1 MAGGGPRVLLA
12 SSASSLLLLLKQ
24 QLVNIL
30 QEQKSAVSLDKWEK
44 INLDTAHAALQ
55 LLCPLLC

>member
-30 QEQKSAVSLDKWEK
+30 QEQKSVDRLDNLEV

-55 LLCPLLC
+55 LLCPLFC